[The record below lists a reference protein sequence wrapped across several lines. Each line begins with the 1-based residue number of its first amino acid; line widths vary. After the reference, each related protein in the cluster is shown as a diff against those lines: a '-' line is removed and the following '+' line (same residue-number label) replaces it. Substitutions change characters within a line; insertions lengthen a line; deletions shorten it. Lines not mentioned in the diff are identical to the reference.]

1 MPYVPVG
8 GGEDLAILNLT
19 NPTRPRHVLVGGAI
33 GTRYNAGSPRS
44 QRVAKTIIK
53 QNPLLQLV
61 LYQYADGVWVKV
73 VF

>member
-8 GGEDLAILNLT
+8 GGEDLAILTRTL
-19 NPTRPRHVLVGGAI
+19 PVRPRHVLVGGEV
-33 GTRYNAGSPRS
+33 GSRYNAGSPRS
-44 QRVAKTIIK
+44 QRRAKTIIK

-61 LYQYADGVWVKV
+61 LYQYADGVWVKC